1 MSKNPLGP
9 WEYKGHIMNHTP
21 RTRGN
26 HPGIIDYK
34 GKSYCFGLNY
44 DIFRLKTGRH
54 AEQRS
59 VSAAEMTYNPDGTIQ
74 ELPYFQDCKLEQI
87 EWFNPYRQVE
97 AETMAWG
104 YGLKTQPKNE
114 WAQKDRW
121 NQVVTN
127 VDEGKYIL
135 VKGVDFKKGASKFE
149 VSASCH
155 MFGGC
160 IEIRLDGVN
169 GQCIGKVDIS
179 NTKDEYKTFSTQVKK
194 VKGVHDLYFVFKG
207 GDVQK
212 QNLFFLDWWKFGELL

>member
-26 HPGIIDYK
+26 HPGI
-34 GKSYCFGLNY
+34 
-44 DIFRLKTGRH
+44 
-54 AEQRS
+54 
-59 VSAAEMTYNPDGTIQ
+59 
-74 ELPYFQDCKLEQI
+74 
-87 EWFNPYRQVE
+87 
-97 AETMAWG
+97 
-104 YGLKTQPKNE
+104 
-114 WAQKDRW
+114 
-121 NQVVTN
+121 
-127 VDEGKYIL
+127 
-135 VKGVDFKKGASKFE
+135 
-149 VSASCH
+149 
-155 MFGGC
+155 

>member
-1 MSKNPLGP
+1 MPL
-9 WEYKGHIMNHTP
+9 
-21 RTRGN
+21 R
-26 HPGIIDYK
+26 
-34 GKSYCFGLNY
+34 
-44 DIFRLKTGRH
+44 
-54 AEQRS
+54 
-59 VSAAEMTYNPDGTIQ
+59 
-74 ELPYFQDCKLEQI
+74 FQ
-87 EWFNPYRQVE
+87 
-97 AETMAWG
+97 
-104 YGLKTQPKNE
+104 NE

-135 VKGVDFKKGASKFE
+135 VKGVDFKKGAGKFE

-155 MFGGC
+155 MLGGS

-207 GDVQK
+207 GDIQK
-212 QNLFFLDWWKFGELL
+212 QNLFFLDWWKFSE